1 MIWKKAAGGQMLA
14 KNLNLL
20 DNVERLGEYTESD
33 AGFCRATY
41 YSFPTIYD
49 VLKFRF

>member
-1 MIWKKAAGGQMLA
+1 MLA

-20 DNVERLGEYTESD
+20 DNAGCLGEYTESD
-33 AGFCRATY
+33 AGSFRPTY

-49 VLKFRF
+49 VLRFRF